1 MSDLR
6 QLRHFVALADH
17 GHFARA
23 AEAVHLSQPAF
34 SRSIQALEASL
45 GCVLVDRH
53 SRGISLTAHG
63 RLVLE
68 HAKRLLA
75 GSRALM
81 SAVSQL
87 GNLAS
92 GELHLGA
99 GPFPAARLVPRV
111 MGRFAELHPA
121 VRLHLLIDNWQQL
134 RERLL
139 HEEIE
144 IFVADVRELHADPQ
158 LSVAPLPAYP
168 GVMFCSPLHPLLD
181 CHPLRLTDVLA
192 YPLASTQ
199 LPTEVRNVLRAVSG
213 REALSIE
220 CDNFMVLKELVAQ
233 SNVLC
238 IAPWD
243 VVAHDVS
250 AGRLGILRLASMRV
264 AQGSA
269 YGIVTRAD
277 HSLSPAASELHR
289 ILLEQHE
296 EMDLPPLPS

>member
-6 QLRHFVALADH
+6 QLRHFVALAEH

-34 SRSIQALEASL
+34 SRSIQGLEGSL

-68 HAKRLLA
+68 HAQRLLA
-75 GSRALM
+75 GSRALTN
-81 SAVSQL
+81 AVSQL

-111 MGRFAELHPA
+111 LGRFAELHPA
-121 VRLHLLIDNWQQL
+121 VHLRLLIDNWQQL

-139 HEEIE
+139 QGQLE
-144 IFVADVRELHADPQ
+144 IFVADVRELRGDPL
-158 LSVAPLPAYP
+158 LSVNPLPSYP
-168 GVMFCSPLHPLLD
+168 GVLFCSPQHPLLD
-181 CHPLRLTDVLA
+181 CHPLRLPDVLA

-199 LPTEVRNVLRAVSG
+199 LPAEISHALRAVSG

-220 CDNFMVLKELVAQ
+220 CDNFMVLKELVSQ
-233 SNVLC
+233 SHVLS

-250 AGRLGILRLASMRV
+250 AGRLATLRLEGARM

-269 YGIVTRAD
+269 YGIVTLAG
-277 HSLSPAASELHR
+277 HSLSPGAAELHR
-289 ILLEQHE
+289 LLLNQQDES
-296 EMDLPPLPS
+296 DLPIMPD